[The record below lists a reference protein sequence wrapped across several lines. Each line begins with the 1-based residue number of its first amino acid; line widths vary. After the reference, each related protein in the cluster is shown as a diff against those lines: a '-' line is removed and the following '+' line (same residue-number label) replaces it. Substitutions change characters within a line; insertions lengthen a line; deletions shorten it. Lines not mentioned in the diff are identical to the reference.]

1 MSGKLRGKPK
11 NLDLGNDDL
20 TVGDPRREVA
30 VADHVEAEESR
41 PVIEA
46 MFAGTALSRDAD
58 RLNQFLSTRS
68 VIREE
73 WGRAGKAF
81 LAIGRAL
88 LQIEGLLTPEEYR
101 RFRSECAK
109 ILPFSDANASKFRQI
124 ALAVEDRRI
133 DERQLPGA
141 FSSAYELSTLDRSV
155 LAIAAARN
163 LVRPDVGRNELL
175 AFKRDMKAGRIVI
188 EGMAESVERTVSLRG
203 LQRERDR
210 IRRELDRLADQQAR
224 LVRDLERVQAQIAEA
239 SGE

>member
-1 MSGKLRGKPK
+1 MSGRVRGKPR
-11 NLDLGNDDL
+11 NLDLGDDDL
-20 TVGDPRREVA
+20 TAGDPRRAVA
-30 VADHVEAEESR
+30 VADQVETQESR
-41 PVIEA
+41 PAIEA
-46 MFAGTALSRDAD
+46 LFGGMPLARDTH
-58 RLNQFLSTRS
+58 RLGQFLSTRS

-88 LQIEGLLTPEEYR
+88 LQIEGILTPEEYR
-101 RFRSECAK
+101 RFRAECAK

-133 DERQLPGA
+133 EERLLPGA

-155 LAIAAARN
+155 LAIAMERN

-175 AFKRDMKAGRIVI
+175 AFKRDMKAGRMVI
-188 EGMAESVERTVSLRG
+188 EGTAEPLERTVSLRG

-224 LVRDLERVQAQIAEA
+224 LTRDLERVQTQIAEA
-239 SGE
+239 SGQ

>member
-1 MSGKLRGKPK
+1 MSGRVRGKPK
-11 NLDLGNDDL
+11 DLDLDDDL
-20 TVGDPRREVA
+20 ADGDPRRRVA
-30 VADHVEAEESR
+30 VADQAETEESR

-46 MFAGTALSRDAD
+46 LFGGTPLARDTT
-58 RLNQFLSTRS
+58 RLRHFLSTRS

-88 LQIEGLLTPEEYR
+88 LQIESLLTPEEYR
-101 RFRSECAK
+101 RFRTECAK

-124 ALAVEDRRI
+124 ALAVEDHRI
-133 DERQLPGA
+133 DEGQLPGA

-155 LAIAAARN
+155 LAIAIARN

-175 AFKRDMKAGRIVI
+175 AFKRDMKAGRIII
-188 EGMAESVERTVSLRG
+188 EGTAEPVERTVSLRG

-224 LVRDLERVQAQIAEA
+224 LARELERVQAQIDEV
-239 SGE
+239 SGQ